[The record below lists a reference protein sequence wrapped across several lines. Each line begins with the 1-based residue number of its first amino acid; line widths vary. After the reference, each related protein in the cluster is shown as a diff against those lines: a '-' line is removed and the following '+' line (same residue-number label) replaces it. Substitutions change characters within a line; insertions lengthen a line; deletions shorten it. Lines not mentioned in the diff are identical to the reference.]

1 MQLLRNQSI
10 QFLWVLSLVG
20 CGFSPGPHEGMSSG
34 VAGTGTMGAGTG
46 SGGVSSA
53 TSGGGGQAL
62 SGGGAGGTGNGGA
75 AGTVATNCGQTTVP
89 IMPLP
94 PDILIVEDRSGSM
107 NDDDTDTMCQG
118 GCGATS
124 KWALITAALNSVAS
138 QTDTTVNWGLKFFAD
153 ADNSCGVNSPG
164 VAVPIGP
171 MSSAAIATAI
181 TGATAANGGV
191 TNGSKTPT
199 AKAVTAG
206 VAYLMTLTDPNPKY
220 LLLATDG
227 LPNCAVGNNNI
238 NTDDSAGAEQ
248 AVADALTA
256 GFQTFVVGIATTAD
270 AMATAT
276 LNTMATNGG
285 QAQTGAATM
294 YYAVADTASL
304 EAALSKIVGI
314 VANCTISLAGAPTN
328 FTNVAV
334 SATDPTTGSKVEVMQ
349 DATNGWAYDASKK
362 NIVLNGTACD
372 SLKNGSYSDLNF
384 IYSGCAIC
392 IDSCPQ

>member
-1 MQLLRNQSI
+1 
-10 QFLWVLSLVG
+10 
-20 CGFSPGPHEGMSSG
+20 
-34 VAGTGTMGAGTG
+34 
-46 SGGVSSA
+46 
-53 TSGGGGQAL
+53 
-62 SGGGAGGTGNGGA
+62 
-75 AGTVATNCGQTTVP
+75 
-89 IMPLP
+89 
-94 PDILIVEDRSGSM
+94 M

-164 VAVPIGP
+164 VAVPIAP

-206 VAYLMTLTDPNPKY
+206 VAYLTTLTDPNPKY

-270 AMATAT
+270 LVATAT
-276 LNTMATNGG
+276 LNTMAMNGG
-285 QAQTGAATM
+285 QAQTGATM
-294 YYAVADTASL
+294 YYAVTDTASL
-304 EAALSKIVGI
+304 ETALSKIVGI
-314 VANCTISLAGAPTN
+314 VANCTISLAGAPTS
-328 FTNVAV
+328 FANVAV

-372 SLKNGSYSDLNF
+372 SLKNGSYSDLSF

-392 IDSCPQ
+392 IDNCPQ

>member
-1 MQLLRNQSI
+1 MRSLRLLSI
-10 QFLWVLSLVG
+10 PCLLLLSVVG
-20 CGFSPGPHEGMSSG
+20 CGFSPGPAEGE
-34 VAGTGTMGAGTG
+34 VATGATSGTGNSG
-46 SGGVSSA
+46 SGGSTTVG
-53 TSGGGGQAL
+53 TGGPGL
-62 SGGGAGGTGNGGA
+62 SGGGAGTTGSGTGGMMS
-75 AGTVATNCGQTTVP
+75 CGQTNVP

-94 PDILIVEDRSGSM
+94 PDILIIEDRSGSM
-107 NDDDTDTMCQG
+107 NDDDTDTMCAG

-124 KWALITAALNSVAS
+124 KWALITAALNNVAS

-153 ADNSCGVNSPG
+153 ADAVCGVNSPG
-164 VAVPIGP
+164 VAVPIAP

-191 TNGSKTPT
+191 TNGSRTPT

-206 VAYLMTLTDPNPKY
+206 VAYLQTLTDPNPKY

-227 LPNCAVGNNNI
+227 LPNCAAGNNN
-238 NTDDSAGAEQ
+238 NTADDSAGAEA
-248 AVADALTA
+248 AVAAALTA
-256 GFQTFVVGIATTAD
+256 GFETFVVGIATTAD

-276 LNTMATNGG
+276 LNAMATNGG

-304 EAALSKIVGI
+304 ETALGKIVGI

-328 FTNVAV
+328 FTNVAI
-334 SATDPTTGSKVEVMQ
+334 SATDSTGKKVEVMQ
-349 DATNGWAYDASKK
+349 DPTNGWAYDASKK

-392 IDSCPQ
+392 IDRDAAGHCVAAN